1 MGFPITVEFRDMNY
15 DQCHIGKWPADDL
28 STIFPVF
35 VMKIFCK
42 LILALCLAFEKKKNI
57 LVLTL

>member
-1 MGFPITVEFRDMNY
+1 MINVTLENG
-15 DQCHIGKWPADDL
+15 QPADDL

>member
-1 MGFPITVEFRDMNY
+1 MINVTLENG
-15 DQCHIGKWPADDL
+15 QPADDL

-42 LILALCLAFEKKKNI
+42 LILALCLAFEKKKKHFGI
-57 LVLTL
+57 DSLKFFFL